1 MRYGLFSRP
10 SLMAAF
16 GLVVALGGSMAAWAQ
31 PVSGY
36 PHKPITLVI
45 AYPPGGSTDAVG
57 RVVGKELSQRLRQT
71 VVIENLGGAGGAIG
85 AQKVARSAADGYTLL
100 LAANNEMAIAPLIN
114 KAIKYRVFQDF
125 TPIGLVATQPMVL
138 VASQASGVKN
148 TQDFLRLLRQNPGK
162 YSYGSSGVGT
172 ALHIAGEMVQQ
183 AGGVTM
189 THVPYKGV
197 APLTNDLVGN
207 SLDFGVFVL
216 SSGLPQIRAGKV
228 VALGTTEAQR
238 SSVTPDIPALA
249 ENPAFGKVDI
259 NSWFTLMGPAKL
271 PPPVVAALKA
281 ALDDMLQSPAFRS
294 KLEASGNV
302 VAVPG
307 QDITAFLKVQ
317 VAKYQQIIETA
328 KIEDR

>member
-1 MRYGLFSRP
+1 MYLAFSSPPGR
-10 SLMAAF
+10 AAA
-16 GLVVALGGSMAAWAQ
+16 VALLALGASMAAEVQAA
-31 PVSGY
+31 SAY
-36 PHKPITLVI
+36 PHKAITLVI

-57 RVVGKELSQRLRQT
+57 RMVGTELAQRLKQP

-85 AQKVARSAADGYTLL
+85 AQKVARAPADGYTLL
-100 LAANNEMAIAPLIN
+100 LSANNEMAIAPLIN

-148 TQDFLRLLRQNPGK
+148 TQDFLNRLRQNPGK

-183 AGGVTM
+183 AGRVTM

-197 APLTNDLVGN
+197 APLTNDLLGG

-216 SSGLPQIRAGKV
+216 SSGLPHIRAGKV
-228 VALGTTEAQR
+228 VALGTTEAKR
-238 SSVTPDIPALA
+238 STVTPGIPALA
-249 ENPAFGKVDI
+249 ENPAFAKVDI
-259 NSWFTLMGPAKL
+259 NSWFALMGPAKL
-271 PPPVVAALKA
+271 PPQVLTALSA
-281 ALDDMLQSPAFRS
+281 ALDEALQSPSFRA

-302 VAVPG
+302 VAAPG
-307 QDITAFLKVQ
+307 QDMGAFLKAQ
-317 VAKYQQIIETA
+317 VSKYQQIVETA

>member
-1 MRYGLFSRP
+1 MPPMLFSHPRRAATLGLLTLAASMTAGAQAAADYP
-10 SLMAAF
+10 S
-16 GLVVALGGSMAAWAQ
+16 
-31 PVSGY
+31 
-36 PHKPITLVI
+36 KPITLVI

-57 RVVGKELSQRLRQT
+57 RMVGTELAQRLKQP

-85 AQKVARSAADGYTLL
+85 AQKVARAPADGYTLL

-114 KAIKYRVFQDF
+114 KAIKYRVFEDF

-138 VASQASGVKN
+138 VASQSSGIKN
-148 TQDFLRLLRQNPGK
+148 TQDFLSLLRQNPGK

-183 AGGVTM
+183 AGNVTM

-197 APLTNDLVGN
+197 APLTNDLLGG
-207 SLDFGVFVL
+207 SLELGVFVL
-216 SSGLPQIRAGKV
+216 SSGLPHIRAGKV
-228 VALGTTEAQR
+228 VALGTTEAKR

-249 ENPAFGKVDI
+249 ETSAFAKVDI
-259 NSWFTLMGPAKL
+259 NSWFALMGPAKL
-271 PPPVVAALKA
+271 PPQVLTALRAAI
-281 ALDDMLQSPAFRS
+281 DDTLQSPSFRA

-302 VAVPG
+302 MAAPG
-307 QDITAFLKVQ
+307 QDMGAFLKAQ
-317 VAKYQQIIETA
+317 VAKYQQIVETA

>member
-1 MRYGLFSRP
+1 MYLAFSSPPGR
-10 SLMAAF
+10 AAA
-16 GLVVALGGSMAAWAQ
+16 VALLALGASMAAEVQAA
-31 PVSGY
+31 SAY
-36 PHKPITLVI
+36 PHKAITLVI

-57 RVVGKELSQRLRQT
+57 RMVGTELAQRLKQP

-85 AQKVARSAADGYTLL
+85 AQKVARAPADGYTLL
-100 LAANNEMAIAPLIN
+100 LSANNEMAIAPLIN

-148 TQDFLRLLRQNPGK
+148 TQDFLNRLRQNPGK

-183 AGGVTM
+183 AGRVTM

-197 APLTNDLVGN
+197 APLTNDLLGG

-216 SSGLPQIRAGKV
+216 SSGLPHISAGKV

-238 SSVTPDIPALA
+238 STVTPGIPALA
-249 ENPAFGKVDI
+249 ENPAFAKVDI
-259 NSWFTLMGPAKL
+259 NSWFALMGPAKL
-271 PPPVVAALKA
+271 PPQVLTALSA
-281 ALDDMLQSPAFRS
+281 ALDEALQSPSFRA

-302 VAVPG
+302 VAAPG
-307 QDITAFLKVQ
+307 QDMGAFLKAQ
-317 VAKYQQIIETA
+317 VSKYQQIVETA